1 MEGTTLSNDFLGN
14 LAKLTQSLHE
24 IKADS
29 NSAVDLTGI
38 EAIPD
43 IIPEAEVVEVEESGV
58 ERYFPKETKFGSVE
72 TNIPDPKF
80 TATIEIENKEE
91 ERKKETERLLN
102 INHDPHGDFK
112 VDVKELAKI
121 EDLVKE
127 YSVLIKKLRE
137 KKEHLKKKTI
147 THMVEHEIDVAQ
159 MSETDKY
166 SLMTVK
172 RKVNPTTKTRLPEN
186 LKMYFIEEENM
197 VPSKAE
203 KKAIKIN
210 DWIHKNAETKID
222 QSLRRYRKKN

>member
-1 MEGTTLSNDFLGN
+1 MEATTVSNDFLGN

-29 NSAVDLTGI
+29 SVDLTGI
-38 EAIPD
+38 DSIPD
-43 IIPEAEVVEVEESGV
+43 AIPEAEVVEENPV

-72 TNIPDPKF
+72 TNIPNPKF
-80 TATIEIENKEE
+80 TAVLDDKEE

-127 YSVLIKKLRE
+127 YSGLIKKLRE

-147 THMVEHEIDVAQ
+147 MHMVEHEIDVAQ

-172 RKVNPTTKTRLPEN
+172 RKVNPTTKTRLPEK
-186 LKMYFIEEENM
+186 LKTYFIEEEKM

-203 KKAIKIN
+203 KKAKVIN

-222 QSLRRYRKKN
+222 QSLRRYRKK